1 MIGIIGGSGLE
12 DPKFLKGA
20 EEKSLETKFG
30 KPSSP
35 IVVGEIVGKKIAIL
49 SRHGRKHDIMPT
61 NVNNRANIW
70 ALKELGVKKVLATT
84 ACGSLR
90 EEIIPGEMVFADQF
104 IDRTSKRSSTFFDKE
119 EVCHIP
125 MADPFCEKTRGKL
138 VETAKN
144 LGLKHHEKG
153 TIVTIEGPRFSTR
166 AESNMFRTI
175 GGDVVNM
182 STVPESVLAREA
194 GMCYQP
200 IALATDY
207 DCWKLEDRV
216 DIGSVLEV
224 FKKNVEN
231 VKKLLLET
239 IPKLELGE
247 CECQKH
253 IDTAIIRAK
262 ED

>member
-12 DPKFLKGA
+12 HPMFLKGA
-20 EEKSLETKFG
+20 KEKQVETKFG

-35 IVVGEIVGKKIAIL
+35 IVVGEIAGKKVAIL

-90 EEIIPGEMVFADQF
+90 EEISPGNMVFADQF
-104 IDRTSKRSSTFFDKE
+104 IDWTSKRSSTFFDKE

-125 MADPFCEKTRGKL
+125 MADPFCEKVRGKL
-138 VETAKN
+138 IETAKG

-166 AESNMFRTI
+166 AESSMFRTI
-175 GGDVVNM
+175 GGDVINM

-207 DCWKLEDRV
+207 DCWKQDERV

-239 IPKLELGE
+239 IPKLEFEE
-247 CECQKH
+247 CGCQKH
-253 IDTAIIRAK
+253 IDTAVIRAK

>member
-20 EEKSLETKFG
+20 EEKEVETKFG

-35 IVVGEIVGKKIAIL
+35 VTIGEIAGKRIAII
-49 SRHGRKHDIMPT
+49 SRHGRKHEIMPT

-90 EEIIPGEMVFADQF
+90 EEIVPGDIVFADQF
-104 IDRTSKRSSTFFDKE
+104 IDWTSKRSSTFFDKE

-138 VETAKN
+138 IETAKA
-144 LGLKHHEKG
+144 LGLEHHGKG

-175 GGDVVNM
+175 GGDVINM
-182 STVPESVLAREA
+182 STVPEVVLAREA
-194 GMCYQP
+194 GLCYQA

-207 DCWKLEDRV
+207 DCWKQEERV

-239 IPKLELGE
+239 IPKLEFEE
-247 CECQKH
+247 CACQKH
-253 IDTAIIRAK
+253 IDTAVIKAK
-262 ED
+262 DD